1 MFAKRLLPWLV
12 VAALALLLGLGAF
25 VFQPQASSA
34 LAAPI
39 ATPLPTA
46 AANGGAT
53 DVTAQINA
61 ILEARRAEYTAQL
74 QELARRVEL
83 GQAADNA
90 LAQQEQVLTQ
100 QVTQLQQEREARRT
114 TYRNQYAQLR
124 DTYDQRIN
132 QLAIQLQQ
140 AQAQLAQVNA
150 QLGR

>member
-1 MFAKRLLPWLV
+1 MFTKRQLPWLG
-12 VAALALLLGLGAF
+12 AAVLALLLSLGAL
-25 VFQPQASSA
+25 VFQPQASVA
-34 LAAPI
+34 LAAPS

-46 AANGGAT
+46 VVDASGTGA
-53 DVTAQINA
+53 TAQINA
-61 ILEARRAEYTAQL
+61 ILEARRAEYTTQL

-100 QVTQLQQEREARRT
+100 QVTQLQQERETRRT
-114 TYRNQYAQLR
+114 TYRNQYAQVR

-132 QLAIQLQQ
+132 QLAAELQQ